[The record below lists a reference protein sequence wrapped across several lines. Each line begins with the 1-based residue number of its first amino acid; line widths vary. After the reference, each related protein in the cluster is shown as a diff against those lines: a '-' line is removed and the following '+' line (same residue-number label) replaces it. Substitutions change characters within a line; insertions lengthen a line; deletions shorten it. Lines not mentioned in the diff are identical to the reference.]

1 MADARQIRETFRE
14 AKNCTISRK
23 ERRRRKDSAGTNEP
37 QKPCKMSERCLDRY
51 TVPTNRRRNT
61 TGTFRPTTQRSNTK
75 LHAQQVFIYLEG
87 KARRDKAFLAPPH
100 RNYLTPL
107 QPLIFCSS
115 LLRRRWTARPNPAA
129 VIRRGTPH
137 MIPTYVAPSWP
148 PQITTPTAHDK
159 HQSTPKIMNKTARPF
174 GK

>member
-1 MADARQIRETFRE
+1 MQGRSEKHLGEQKIAQTL
-14 AKNCTISRK
+14 AKRDEGAKTPK
-23 ERRRRKDSAGTNEP
+23 A
-37 QKPCKMSERCLDRY
+37 
-51 TVPTNRRRNT
+51 PTNPRNRARCRRDAYIDISCPPTADNT

-100 RNYLTPL
+100 RNYLIPL
-107 QPLIFCSS
+107 QPMIFCSS

-159 HQSTPKIMNKTARPF
+159 HQSTPKMMNKTARPF